1 MILKALAIVGL
12 VVLLVIFRSEPVPV
26 RLPFGW
32 RVEGWVWLRTEW
44 WGILGLIGW
53 AYFTTAILWLILG
66 RRREWL
72 MGALA
77 P

>member
-1 MILKALAIVGL
+1 MLLA
-12 VVLLVIFRSEPVPV
+12 IFRSKPGPAQVP
-26 RLPFGW
+26 FWG

-53 AYFTTAILWLILG
+53 AYLTTAIIWLILG

-72 MGALA
+72 MGALG